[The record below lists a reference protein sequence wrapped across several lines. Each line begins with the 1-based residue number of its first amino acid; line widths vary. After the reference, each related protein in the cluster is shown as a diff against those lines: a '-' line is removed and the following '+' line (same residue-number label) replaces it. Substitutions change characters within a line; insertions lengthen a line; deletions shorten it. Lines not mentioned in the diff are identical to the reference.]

1 MRKFLLLISALLLTA
16 TAGARSLKRGI
27 CWDESHQHLVLPMM
41 QKMQPGI
48 SWVYNWGP
56 APKVPAIYGE
66 DSMVFLPMCWNGGFD
81 ENAIRTYLAAHPET
95 KYLLGFNEPNF
106 SSQASMGP
114 TDAVEIW
121 PRLEKIAQDF
131 GLKLVAPAL
140 NFSGE
145 TVAGRVWSP
154 YQWLNA
160 FFRYYPGAKVDCL
173 ALHCYMDYASAMNW
187 FATEYFYKDLYDPSK
202 TDAYNKFP
210 YLVKYLDA
218 YREKNGHFPKMMLT
232 EFCAWE
238 NDVKNVDFQ
247 IDQMT
252 KKVQMLEQSDL
263 VEGYAWFMGN
273 VSGGASVHPYESVF
287 QSNMALS
294 ELSELGKVYVCMSD
308 FSTSRTCAPGETVFA
323 KDYVDASLDRDVI
336 LRSSSDS
343 GSDAPLQVQVAPF
356 AHMDYLLNVPSAG
369 NYDLTLRVNST
380 GDGAFTVSVDGGQ
393 SAAQT
398 VASTA
403 GTWAV
408 RRCAVSLPAGEH
420 RLVLTNTG
428 SSPLLLSE
436 FRYAASS
443 AIIDVAADGCDLR
456 PVWFNLQGI
465 PVAGDALTP
474 GVYVRVCG
482 NTATKIV
489 IK

>member
-1 MRKFLLLISALLLTA
+1 MRKFLLFISALLL
-16 TAGARSLKRGI
+16 AGAADARSPKRGI
-27 CWDESHQHLVLPMM
+27 GWDESGQQLVLPMM
-41 QKMQPGI
+41 RKMQPGI
-48 SWVYNWGP
+48 SWVYNWGS
-56 APKVPAIYGE
+56 APKVPDIYGE

-81 ENAIRTYLAAHPET
+81 ENAIRSYLAAHPET

-106 SSQASMGP
+106 SSQAGMGP

-140 NFSGE
+140 NFTGE

-160 FFRYYPGAKVDCL
+160 FFRYYPDAKVDCL

-218 YREKNGHFPKMMLT
+218 YRDKHGHFPKMMLT

-273 VSGGASVHPYESVF
+273 VSGGASVHPFESVF
-287 QSNMALS
+287 QSNLPLS
-294 ELSELGKVYVCMSD
+294 ELSELGKVYVHMSD
-308 FSTSRTCAPGETVFA
+308 FSSSRAYEPDVVVFA
-323 KDYVDASLDRDVI
+323 KDYVDASIDRDVI
-336 LRSSSDS
+336 LRSCTDAD
-343 GSDAPLQVQVAPF
+343 SDAPLQVRVAPF
-356 AHMDYLLNVPSAG
+356 AHTDYLLNVPSAG
-369 NYDLTLRVNST
+369 EYDLIMRLNS
-380 GDGAFTVSVDGGQ
+380 DGEGALSVSVDGGQ
-393 SAAQT
+393 AAPQT
-398 VASTA
+398 VTSTVGLWTLA
-403 GTWAV
+403 KCSV
-408 RRCAVSLPAGEH
+408 YLPAGKH
-420 RLVLTNTG
+420 RLVLTNAG
-428 SSPLLLSE
+428 ANPLLLSE
-436 FRYAASS
+436 FRYVASS
-443 AIIDVAADGCDLR
+443 SITDAAVDACGLT
-456 PVWFNLQGI
+456 PVYFNLQGI
-465 PVAGDALTP
+465 PVAEDSLTS
-474 GVYVRVCG
+474 GVFVRLLG
-482 NTATKIV
+482 NVATKIV
-489 IK
+489 IN